1 MYHEAAKISG
11 ERFCVFYPFKN
22 RFFSQPL
29 GPVWVLQ
36 KLWLL
41 RKWLFALPKQRG
53 YSSSFQ
59 MQEPQ
64 FLKWSHNFWK
74 GCSLQITHLEM
85 TICFNQATRLFI
97 IISNAGATIFEMEP
111 QFLKNATPHEK
122 KVSLTP
128 QKSENEVPQ
137 KSLSPNPLWHGHFAK
152 NQVQFGIFWPLEPH
166 FWSTPPYRGSPPCAI
181 FPIPDTKKYSTAMC

>member
-1 MYHEAAKISG
+1 
-11 ERFCVFYPFKN
+11 
-22 RFFSQPL
+22 
-29 GPVWVLQ
+29 
-36 KLWLL
+36 
-41 RKWLFALPKQRG
+41 
-53 YSSSFQ
+53 
-59 MQEPQ
+59 
-64 FLKWSHNFWK
+64 
-74 GCSLQITHLEM
+74 M

-97 IISNAGATIFEMEP
+97 IISNAGPTIFEMDP

-166 FWSTPPYRGSPPCAI
+166 F
-181 FPIPDTKKYSTAMC
+181 

>member
-1 MYHEAAKISG
+1 MYHEAAKISR

-22 RFFSQPL
+22 RFFSSTPGSSSSFSEIV
-29 GPVWVLQ
+29 GPFQ
-36 KLWLL
+36 KLWVLHL
-41 RKWLFALPKQRG
+41 TICFTEATRLFIIISNAG
-53 YSSSFQ
+53 AAIFE
-59 MQEPQ
+59 MEPQ
-64 FLKWSHNFWK
+64 FLKNAVLFR
-74 GCSLQITHLEM
+74 THLEM

-166 FWSTPPYRGSPPCAI
+166 F
-181 FPIPDTKKYSTAMC
+181 